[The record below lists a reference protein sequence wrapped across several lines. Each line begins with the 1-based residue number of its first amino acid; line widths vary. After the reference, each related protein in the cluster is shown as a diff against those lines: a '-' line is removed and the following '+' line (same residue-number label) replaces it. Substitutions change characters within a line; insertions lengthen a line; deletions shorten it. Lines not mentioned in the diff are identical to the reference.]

1 MRCGVP
7 SLIGSTDPY
16 MLRIGVEPHLVQCNS
31 CQSRIRIRNPN
42 LIGKRVACPKCK
54 AEVLITPPAPPK
66 IHVARADMPQVD
78 STALTK
84 DGFGDEALGLL
95 SSQNADGAVG
105 GETPFSNFDFS
116 DIDSALA
123 QQSQA
128 NAAQATQAAYSS
140 EVERQNPSST
150 AEQWIAPERV
160 APTEQWSSRSTA
172 QRRQYLIIG
181 FLGASSCLIAVL
193 SFILFLRWYQSE
205 PTKIAD
211 AKKQEQQQKPNDQQA
226 NLNNQVNG
234 GSEDKPNE
242 KANGQ
247 DSVEGQGSSDSSV
260 APSDS
265 NAKPAETRIEIEPES
280 TATQNPPKADREGT
294 VASTEPKTNG
304 PLTNGPLANG
314 TPLESPSADTT
325 VAIVKADTPPQ
336 IQQLLKIIGEPQ
348 VVPPQQKLIVPE
360 KPKVT
365 DLEIETGNRELTMT
379 PVANLAELASQRNVW
394 GLSLPNRRLSDVLA
408 VWNTIVG
415 LPVEINPIS
424 LTAADFDFDQ
434 SFDVELKETT
444 ASAGIDQLA
453 AALGLKAESRDNRF
467 WLLSAPVPDEKKL
480 PRSIKIDD
488 LVSSPEQQSWLAET
502 IESIFPGTASSLEY
516 VDGKLISKPDGL
528 DHLTWFTLVRML
540 ENWRQQRGLASGL
553 PQYRKESLRVPFV
566 PAAKVA
572 AFNSTLT
579 DVNSTARPLAQLVNR
594 QCFSAGVTCWVDWA
608 ALEYLPVRL
617 AAGEA
622 KSISPQTQRISVTHN
637 RTLKQFLSELDF
649 ELGMVT
655 MVIDEKTIMITS
667 RFAYRRMQQVFV
679 IPSGGKTI
687 DAFWS
692 QYFRPLTPIDSEG
705 ISNVVLRTSPDGE
718 FIFVKCCW
726 PTLQFE

>member
-1 MRCGVP
+1 MNCGVP
-7 SLIGSTDPY
+7 SLIGNTDPY
-16 MLRIGVEPHLVQCNS
+16 MLRIGVEPHLVLCNS
-31 CQSRIRIRNPN
+31 CQSRIRVRNPN

-66 IHVARADMPQVD
+66 IHVARSDMPQVD
-78 STALTK
+78 SMAMTK

-95 SSQNADGAVG
+95 SSQNADAAVG
-105 GETPFSNFDFS
+105 GDSPFSNFDFS

-128 NAAQATQAAYSS
+128 NAAQVTQAAYSS
-140 EVERQNPSST
+140 EGDSQNST
-150 AEQWIAPERV
+150 SNPGQWIAPERA
-160 APTEQWSSRSTA
+160 APSEQWSSRSTA

-181 FLGASSCLIAVL
+181 FLGASSCLIAGL
-193 SFILFLRWYQSE
+193 AFILFLRWYQSE
-205 PTKIAD
+205 PTKIAE
-211 AKKQEQQQKPNDQQA
+211 ALQKQEQPQNPSK
-226 NLNNQVNG
+226 QVSG
-234 GSEDKPNE
+234 ENE
-242 KANGQ
+242 GKANAQ
-247 DSVEGQGSSDSSV
+247 DSVEGQGTINPTV
-260 APSDS
+260 AAGE
-265 NAKPAETRIEIEPES
+265 NNVKPHETRIEIEPEAG
-280 TATQNPPKADREGT
+280 TTKQPTQSSETKKPDS
-294 VASTEPKTNG
+294 STEPKTDGGNG
-304 PLTNGPLANG
+304 LTNG
-314 TPLESPSADTT
+314 SPVEATTAADTT
-325 VAIVKADTPPQ
+325 VPIVKADAPPQ
-336 IQQLLKIIGEPQ
+336 VQALLKVIGNPI
-348 VVPPQQKLIVPE
+348 VVPPPKLLVPE

-379 PVANLAELASQRNVW
+379 PVANLTELASQRTIL
-394 GLSLPNRRLSDVLA
+394 GLNLPNRKLSDVLA
-408 VWNTIVG
+408 VWNSVVG

-424 LTAADFDFDQ
+424 LAAADFDFDQ

-444 ASAGIDQLA
+444 AAAGIDQLA
-453 AALGLKAESRDNRF
+453 AAVGLKAESRDNRF
-467 WLLSAPVPDEKKL
+467 WLLSAPVPDEQKL

-488 LVSSPEQQSWLAET
+488 LVSSPEQQSWLTET
-502 IESIFPGTASSLEY
+502 IELVFPGTAPSLEY
-516 VDGKLISKPDGL
+516 ADGMLTCKPDGM

-540 ENWRQQRGLASGL
+540 ENWRQQRGLPSALS
-553 PQYRKESLRVPFV
+553 QYRKESLRVPFV

-594 QCFSAGVTCWVDWA
+594 QCFSAGATCWVDWA
-608 ALEYLPVRL
+608 ALEYLSVRL

-622 KSISPQTQRISVTHN
+622 KSITPQIQRISVTHN
-637 RTLKQFLSELDF
+637 RSLKQFLTELDF

-687 DAFWS
+687 DAYWG
-692 QYFRPLTPIDSEG
+692 QYFRPLTPIDSNG
-705 ISNVVLRTSPDGE
+705 ISNVVIRSSPDGE

-726 PTLQFE
+726 PTLKFE

>member
-1 MRCGVP
+1 MKCGVP
-7 SLIGSTDPY
+7 SLIGNTDPY
-16 MLRIGVEPHLVQCNS
+16 MLRIGVEPHLVLCNS
-31 CQSRIRIRNPN
+31 CQSRIRVRNPN

-66 IHVARADMPQVD
+66 IHVARSDMPQVD
-78 STALTK
+78 STAMTK

-95 SSQNADGAVG
+95 SSQNADAAIG
-105 GETPFSNFDFS
+105 GESPFSNFDFS

-128 NAAQATQAAYSS
+128 NAAQATQTAYSS
-140 EVERQNPSST
+140 EAEEQNST
-150 AEQWIAPERV
+150 SNTGQWIAPERA
-160 APTEQWSSRSTA
+160 APNDQWSSRSTA

-181 FLGASSCLIAVL
+181 FLGASSCLIAGLAFV
-193 SFILFLRWYQSE
+193 LFLRWYQSE

-211 AKKQEQQQKPNDQQA
+211 VGQKQEQSQ
-226 NLNNQVNG
+226 
-234 GSEDKPNE
+234 KPNE
-242 KANGQ
+242 KQANANNQVDGGSEGKADGQ
-247 DSVEGQGSSDSSV
+247 DSVVGQV
-260 APSDS
+260 ANNATVPGES
-265 NAKPAETRIEIEPES
+265 NIKPLETRIEIEPE
-280 TATQNPPKADREGT
+280 APPTKKPPQGSEKEKSDS
-294 VASTEPKTNG
+294 STEPKTNG
-304 PLTNGPLANG
+304 IALSNGASVG
-314 TPLESPSADTT
+314 ETPSADTT
-325 VAIVKADTPPQ
+325 ASILKADTPPQ
-336 IQQLLKIIGEPQ
+336 VRELLKIIGDPLDVSPTTQ
-348 VVPPQQKLIVPE
+348 IIVPE

-379 PVANLAELASQRNVW
+379 PVANLAEQASQRTVW
-394 GLSLPNRRLSDVLA
+394 GLNLPNRKLSDVLA
-408 VWNTIVG
+408 AWNSVVG

-424 LTAADFDFDQ
+424 LAAADFDFDQ

-444 ASAGIDQLA
+444 AAAGIDQLA
-453 AALGLKAESRDNRF
+453 AAIGLKAESRDNRF
-467 WLLSAPVPDEKKL
+467 WLLSAPVPDEQKL

-488 LVSSPEQQSWLAET
+488 LVSSPEQQNWLTET
-502 IESIFPGTASSLEY
+502 IEQIFPGTASSLEY
-516 VDGKLISKPDGL
+516 TAGKLTCKPDGM

-540 ENWRQQRGLASGL
+540 ENWRQQRGLPSVL

-594 QCFSAGVTCWVDWA
+594 QCFSAGVTCWIDWA

-622 KSISPQTQRISVTHN
+622 KSITPQIQRISVTNN
-637 RTLKQFLSELDF
+637 RSLKQFLNELDF

-679 IPSGGKTI
+679 IPSGGKSV
-687 DAFWS
+687 DAFWG

-705 ISNVVLRTSPDGE
+705 ISNVVIRTSPDGE

>member
-1 MRCGVP
+1 MKCGVP
-7 SLIGSTDPY
+7 SLIGNTDPY
-16 MLRIGVEPHLVQCNS
+16 MLRIGVEPHLVLCNS
-31 CQSRIRIRNPN
+31 CQSRIRVRNPN

-66 IHVARADMPQVD
+66 IHVARSDMPQVD
-78 STALTK
+78 STAMTK

-95 SSQNADGAVG
+95 SSQNADAAIG
-105 GETPFSNFDFS
+105 GESPFSNFDFS

-128 NAAQATQAAYSS
+128 NAAQATQTAYSS
-140 EVERQNPSST
+140 EAEEQNST
-150 AEQWIAPERV
+150 SNTGQWIAPERA
-160 APTEQWSSRSTA
+160 APNDQWSSRSTA

-181 FLGASSCLIAVL
+181 FLGASSCLIAGLAFV
-193 SFILFLRWYQSE
+193 LFLRWYQSE

-211 AKKQEQQQKPNDQQA
+211 VGQKQEQSQ
-226 NLNNQVNG
+226 
-234 GSEDKPNE
+234 KPNE
-242 KANGQ
+242 KQANANNQVDGGSEGKADGQ
-247 DSVEGQGSSDSSV
+247 DSVVGQV
-260 APSDS
+260 ANNATVPGES
-265 NAKPAETRIEIEPES
+265 NIKPLETRIEIEPE
-280 TATQNPPKADREGT
+280 APPTKKPPQGSEKEKSDS
-294 VASTEPKTNG
+294 STEPKTNG
-304 PLTNGPLANG
+304 IALSNGASVG
-314 TPLESPSADTT
+314 ETPSADTT
-325 VAIVKADTPPQ
+325 ASILKADTPPQ
-336 IQQLLKIIGEPQ
+336 VRELLKIIGDPLDVSPTTQ
-348 VVPPQQKLIVPE
+348 IIVPE

-379 PVANLAELASQRNVW
+379 PVANLAEQASQRTVW
-394 GLSLPNRRLSDVLA
+394 GLNLPNRKLSDVLA
-408 VWNTIVG
+408 AWNSVVG

-424 LTAADFDFDQ
+424 LAAADFDFDQ

-444 ASAGIDQLA
+444 AAAGIDQLA
-453 AALGLKAESRDNRF
+453 AAIGLKAESRDNRF
-467 WLLSAPVPDEKKL
+467 WLLSASVPDEQKL

-488 LVSSPEQQSWLAET
+488 LVSSPEQQNWLTET
-502 IESIFPGTASSLEY
+502 IEQIFPGTASSLEY
-516 VDGKLISKPDGL
+516 TAGKLTCKPDGM

-540 ENWRQQRGLASGL
+540 ENWRQQRGLPSVL

-594 QCFSAGVTCWVDWA
+594 QCFSAGVTCWIDWA

-622 KSISPQTQRISVTHN
+622 KSITPQIQRISVTNN
-637 RTLKQFLSELDF
+637 RSLKQFLNELDF

-679 IPSGGKTI
+679 IPSGGKSV
-687 DAFWS
+687 DAFWG

-705 ISNVVLRTSPDGE
+705 ISNVVIRTSPDGE

>member
-1 MRCGVP
+1 MKCGVP
-7 SLIGSTDPY
+7 SLIGNTDPY
-16 MLRIGVEPHLVQCNS
+16 MLRIGVEPHLVLCNS
-31 CQSRIRIRNPN
+31 CQSRIRVRNPN

-66 IHVARADMPQVD
+66 IHVARSDMPQVD
-78 STALTK
+78 STAMTK

-95 SSQNADGAVG
+95 SSQNADAAIG
-105 GETPFSNFDFS
+105 GESPFSNFDFS

-128 NAAQATQAAYSS
+128 NAAQATQTAYSS
-140 EVERQNPSST
+140 EAEEQNST
-150 AEQWIAPERV
+150 SNTGQWIAPERA
-160 APTEQWSSRSTA
+160 APNDQWSSRSTA

-181 FLGASSCLIAVL
+181 FLGASSCLIAGLAFV
-193 SFILFLRWYQSE
+193 LFLRWYQSE

-211 AKKQEQQQKPNDQQA
+211 VGQKQEQSQ
-226 NLNNQVNG
+226 
-234 GSEDKPNE
+234 KPNE
-242 KANGQ
+242 KQANANNQVDGGSEGKADGQ
-247 DSVEGQGSSDSSV
+247 DSVVGQV
-260 APSDS
+260 ANNATVPGES
-265 NAKPAETRIEIEPES
+265 NIKPLETRIEIEPE
-280 TATQNPPKADREGT
+280 APPTKKPPQGSEKEKSDS
-294 VASTEPKTNG
+294 STEPKTNG
-304 PLTNGPLANG
+304 IALSNGASVG
-314 TPLESPSADTT
+314 ETPSADTT
-325 VAIVKADTPPQ
+325 ASILKADTPPQ
-336 IQQLLKIIGEPQ
+336 VRELLKIIGDPLDVSPTTQ
-348 VVPPQQKLIVPE
+348 IIVPE

-379 PVANLAELASQRNVW
+379 PVANLAEQASQRTVW
-394 GLSLPNRRLSDVLA
+394 GLNLPNRKLSDVLA
-408 VWNTIVG
+408 AWNSVVG

-424 LTAADFDFDQ
+424 LAAADFDFDQ

-444 ASAGIDQLA
+444 AAAGIDQLA
-453 AALGLKAESRDNRF
+453 AAIGLKAESRDNRF
-467 WLLSAPVPDEKKL
+467 WLLSASVPDEQKL

-488 LVSSPEQQSWLAET
+488 LVSSPEQQSWLTET
-502 IESIFPGTASSLEY
+502 IEQIFPGTASSLEY
-516 VDGKLISKPDGL
+516 TDGKLTCKPDGM

-540 ENWRQQRGLASGL
+540 ENWRQQRGLPSVL

-594 QCFSAGVTCWVDWA
+594 QCFSAGVTCWIDWA

-622 KSISPQTQRISVTHN
+622 KSITPQIQRISVTNN
-637 RTLKQFLSELDF
+637 RSLKQFLNELDF

-679 IPSGGKTI
+679 IPSGGKSV
-687 DAFWS
+687 DAFWG

-705 ISNVVLRTSPDGE
+705 ISNVVIRTSPDGE